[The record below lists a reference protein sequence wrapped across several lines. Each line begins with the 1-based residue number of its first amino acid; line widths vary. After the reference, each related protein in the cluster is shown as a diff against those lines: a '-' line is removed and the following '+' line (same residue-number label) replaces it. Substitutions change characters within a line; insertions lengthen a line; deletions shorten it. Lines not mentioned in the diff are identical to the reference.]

1 MTGLGSDASMLY
13 AIGSSTYGYSVE
25 TYTWTGTVGSTPFV
39 NSFASGLGTP
49 YDIDIAG
56 GLIWAACDG
65 VDSPVKAFSTA
76 GVLVDMIPG
85 SVVEN
90 AARGVA
96 FESANIVWV
105 SNPETDKIYRIDL
118 SLGVGGDE
126 GGAVP
131 SSLRASDNPFSSSV
145 VISGTGFVDGATI
158 EIFDTTGRL
167 VDAGPFAGSF
177 TWTGSGAPA
186 GAYLV
191 RVSDGNSLESL
202 RLVRF

>member
-1 MTGLGSDASMLY
+1 MTGLGSDASKLY
-13 AIGSSTYGYSVE
+13 AIGASTYGYSVE
-25 TYTWTGTVGSTPFV
+25 TFTWTGSVGSTPYV
-39 NSFASGLGTP
+39 NSFNSGLGTP
-49 YDIDIAG
+49 YDIDISG

-65 VDSPVKAFSTA
+65 VDSPVKAYSTA

-96 FESANIVWV
+96 FESADIVWV

-118 SLGVGGDE
+118 SLGIGEEE
-126 GGAVP
+126 GGSV
-131 SSLRASDNPFSSSV
+131 SSTLRASDNPFSSSV
-145 VISGTGFVDGATI
+145 VISGTGFVESATI
-158 EIFDTTGRL
+158 EIFDASGRI
-167 VDAGPFAGSF
+167 VDSAPFAGSF

>member
-1 MTGLGSDASMLY
+1 MTGLGSDASKLY

-25 TYTWTGTVGSTPFV
+25 TYTWTGTVGSTPYV
-39 NSFASGLGTP
+39 NSFSSGLGTP

-65 VDSPVKAFSTA
+65 IDSPVKAYTTA
-76 GVLVDMIPG
+76 GVLADMIPG

-96 FESANIVWV
+96 FESDDIVWV

-118 SLGVGGDE
+118 SLGVGGEE
-126 GGAVP
+126 GGAIP
-131 SSLRASDNPFSSSV
+131 SSLHASDNPFSSSV
-145 VISGTGFVDGATI
+145 VVTGTGFVEGARI
-158 EIFDTTGRL
+158 EIFDASGRM
-167 VDAGPFAGSF
+167 VDSAPFSGSF
-177 TWTGSGAPA
+177 TWSGRGAPA

-191 RVSDGNSLESL
+191 RVSDGSSLESL